1 MNAKN
6 DNNLNTI
13 SNGDNREKIAVETF
27 GLISW
32 YATGWLSAEERAR
45 VHKLLK
51 KHPALKT
58 YLKDEQQII
67 QSVKD
72 DKSILNLSALE
83 STETRLER
91 VLTQLDDVAV
101 SQENKLQSAESP
113 IKPSS
118 IGANDNFN
126 VASTSIGANDNFN
139 VASTSI
145 GAKSIVAK
153 LNQFIQTLF
162 STNTNA
168 LKYAS
173 FASITLLVGLLVA
186 FIAPMVNHSL
196 EKQANTTFHPATVQT
211 AETKKL
217 KTITELLV
225 GLNKSGTDNT
235 WLDQLL
241 QKNGAKLSNVP
252 GKDGLYRIQF
262 KRKLNP
268 NEIKAILDQLNSH
281 KESIWFS
288 GEAY

>member
-113 IKPSS
+113 IKPS
-118 IGANDNFN
+118 
-126 VASTSIGANDNFN
+126 SIGANDNFN